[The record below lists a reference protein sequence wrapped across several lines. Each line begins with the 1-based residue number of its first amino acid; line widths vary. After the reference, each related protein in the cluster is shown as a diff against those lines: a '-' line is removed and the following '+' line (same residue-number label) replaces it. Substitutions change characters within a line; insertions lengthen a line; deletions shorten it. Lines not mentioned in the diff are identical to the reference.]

1 MVSFRVYLPLIM
13 DWLRE
18 DIRVI
23 ISTYEKYLVLWN
35 VKLNDYMNIAL
46 RKVVEE
52 LNGMHPQ
59 INVEVVGMILHTV
72 VL

>member
-1 MVSFRVYLPLIM
+1 MPLIVSFRVYLPLIM

-18 DIRVI
+18 DIRVS

-59 INVEVVGMILHTV
+59 IM
-72 VL
+72 